1 MVPGLGTVMA
11 VGSNQG
17 VIEHRCLA
25 LCGQES
31 QGTHSGTGTFQNV
44 SSVRFLSA
52 RGCGDRRESA
62 EGQSWCRVTVRLG
75 KANERQ

>member
-1 MVPGLGTVMA
+1 MA
-11 VGSNQG
+11 GGSHQG
-17 VIEHRCLA
+17 AIEDCCLA

-44 SSVRFLSA
+44 SSVRFL
-52 RGCGDRRESA
+52 REKGCGDRRKKSA
-62 EGQSWCRVTVRLG
+62 EGRSWCRVTVRLG